1 MVMEGSDVKEPTGG
15 TVGVVGGA
23 TEIASSVGIGGTVFA
38 GSSPYFA
45 CGDIGGAT
53 MGGAPGGA

>member
-1 MVMEGSDVKEPTGG
+1 MEGSDVKGPTGG
-15 TVGVVGGA
+15 TVGVIGRA
-23 TEIASSVGIGGTVFA
+23 AEIASSVGIGGTVFA

-53 MGGAPGGA
+53 MGGAPGGAE